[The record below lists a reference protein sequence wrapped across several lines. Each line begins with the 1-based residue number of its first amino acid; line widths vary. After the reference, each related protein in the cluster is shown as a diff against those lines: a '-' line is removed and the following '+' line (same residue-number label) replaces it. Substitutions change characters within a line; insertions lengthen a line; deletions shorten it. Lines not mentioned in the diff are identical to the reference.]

1 MTLDQKPIS
10 KNSAASNGAREVV
23 VLSSSLL
30 TDRMLLNTKFVPE
43 LAKHSRVRLWTM
55 SARTNEFSQ
64 PDHTKAAVV
73 EAFPEVRPF
82 KTFPH
87 TYGRRLNEA
96 VWDWAQKSASR
107 TSIRKH
113 IPERFGG
120 PLVRSLRYPA
130 YVLAALGVEQSLE
143 DWLEQ
148 LCISYPRSAEAVE
161 KLKAIRPAA
170 VIATGPHRYEEPAI
184 IAAAKALG
192 IPVMTL
198 ITSWDNLS
206 TKHRMLFKYDGYIVW
221 SEQME
226 NDLHEFYPQTRGLP
240 VYRVG
245 APQFDAF
252 FNQDYNQTREEF
264 CHEQGL
270 DQSKPIIL
278 HALGSPNFIPGE
290 YHAALYL
297 ADKVAKGE
305 LGEVQMLIRPHP
317 LFETGKESAL
327 MSGFGPRVK
336 LQRTGQ
342 AGMQLPT
349 RSQDEE
355 QVIEWVNTFRH
366 CDVLVNLFSTVAI
379 DAAIFDRPVVNL
391 DYDPG
396 PEKRMQAMIKDVNH
410 VWSHF
415 KPITESGGM
424 WTVQSNEAMVEAVRA
439 YLKDPSLHRERRRW
453 IAEYVCGHLD
463 GRCGERMAGA
473 ITDFTS
479 RHAALAGQSM
489 NGH

>member
-1 MTLDQKPIS
+1 MTLDRKLV
-10 KNSAASNGAREVV
+10 SNNGGQEVV

-30 TDRMLLNTKFVPE
+30 TDRMLLNTNFVPE
-43 LAKHSRVRLWTM
+43 LAKHLRVRLWTM
-55 SARTNEFSQ
+55 SARNGDFT
-64 PDHTKAAVV
+64 PPRHTEGSVV
-73 EAFPEVRPF
+73 EPFPEVRPF

-87 TYGRRLNEA
+87 NYGRRLNEA
-96 VWDWAQKSASR
+96 VWDWAQQSPSR
-107 TSIRKH
+107 SSIRKH

-120 PLVRSLRYPA
+120 AIVRSLRVPA
-130 YVLAALGVEQSLE
+130 YFLAALGMKQPLE
-143 DWLEQ
+143 NWLEQ
-148 LCISYPRSAEAVE
+148 LCINYPRSFDAVE

-170 VIATGPHRYEEPAI
+170 LIATGPHRYEEPAI
-184 IAAAKALG
+184 VAAAKALG

-226 NDLHEFYPQTRGLP
+226 KDLHEYYPQTRGLP

-252 FNQDYNQTREEF
+252 FNEDYMQTREEF
-264 CHEQGL
+264 CREQGL
-270 DQSKPIIL
+270 DHAKPIIL

-305 LGEVQMLIRPHP
+305 LGDVQMLIRPHP

-336 LQRTGQ
+336 LQKTGQ

-355 QVIEWVNTFRH
+355 QIVEWVSTFRH

-396 PEKRMQAMIKDVNH
+396 PEKKMQAMIKDVNH

-424 WTVQSNEAMVEAVRA
+424 WTVPSNEAMVEAVRA
-439 YLKDPSLHRERRRW
+439 YLKDPSLHREKRRW

-473 ITDFTS
+473 ITDFVS
-479 RHAALAGQSM
+479 RRAALAGQGI